1 MHNLTSRLLRAL
13 LAASLLCG
21 AGLAAAGPLY
31 HVSID
36 TAALPGT
43 GGYLDFLFAG
53 PASSAA
59 PSATIS
65 NVAGAFDEGASF
77 AFGSPQGSLGT
88 GLVLANFDEFGE
100 WLNFGGVLSFDLRFN
115 GLDDPA
121 APGID
126 LSVALLDS
134 DQFSYAQGTSG
145 NALTFSLQGGA
156 PDSLSVDAS
165 LTSLTAVPEP
175 ATLAQMATGFAL
187 LLGALRRRRV

>member
-1 MHNLTSRLLRAL
+1 MHTLTSRFLRAL

-36 TAALPGT
+36 TGALPGT

-65 NVAGAFDEGASF
+65 NVAGAFDESASF

-88 GLVLANFDEFGE
+88 GLVLGNFDEFGE

-121 APGID
+121 APGVD
-126 LSVALLDS
+126 LSVALLDT
-134 DQFSYAQGTSG
+134 DMFSYAQGTSG
-145 NALTFSLQGGA
+145 NAVTFSLQPGA
-156 PDSLSVDAS
+156 PDSLSIDSS
-165 LTSLTAVPEP
+165 LASLTAVPEP

-187 LLGALRRRRV
+187 LAGALRRRRV

>member
-1 MHNLTSRLLRAL
+1 MRNLKSRLLPAL

-21 AGLAAAGPLY
+21 AGCAAAGPLY

-36 TAALPGT
+36 TGALPGT

-53 PASSAA
+53 PASAAA
-59 PSATIS
+59 PTATIS

-100 WLNFGGVLSFDLRFN
+100 WLNFGGTVSFDLRF
-115 GLDDPA
+115 GGVDDPA
-121 APGID
+121 APGVD

-156 PDSLSVDAS
+156 PDGLSIDSSLA
-165 LTSLTAVPEP
+165 SLTAVPEP
-175 ATLAQMATGFAL
+175 ATLAQMASGLVL
-187 LLGALRRRRV
+187 LAGALRRRRV